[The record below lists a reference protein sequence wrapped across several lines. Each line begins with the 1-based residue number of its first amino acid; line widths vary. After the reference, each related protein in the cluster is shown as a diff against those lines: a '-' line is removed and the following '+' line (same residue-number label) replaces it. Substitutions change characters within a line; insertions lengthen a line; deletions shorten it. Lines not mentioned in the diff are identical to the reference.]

1 MFTVG
6 KLESFVSSEATW
18 PEICDSQRFET
29 GARVSKKIPTTHA
42 FLHQITYSKLWR
54 AA

>member
-1 MFTVG
+1 MHVLNEENF
-6 KLESFVSSEATW
+6 SISW

-29 GARVSKKIPTTHA
+29 GARVSQKIPSTHA